1 MHGLSPNMTKL
12 NGNTLAWRIGQ
23 LEKEMAEVHTRLD
36 QILENHL
43 PHLKTDVE
51 SLKTR
56 VNVATVINVGAV
68 IVGVL
73 IAKYL

>member
-1 MHGLSPNMTKL
+1 MTKL

>member
-1 MHGLSPNMTKL
+1 MIKL

-23 LEKEMAEVHTRLD
+23 LEKEMAEVHSRLD

-56 VNVATVINVGAV
+56 VNVAAVINVGAV

>member
-1 MHGLSPNMTKL
+1 MS
-12 NGNTLAWRIGQ
+12 WRIGQ
-23 LEKEMAEVHTRLD
+23 LEKEMSEVHSRLD
-36 QILENHL
+36 SILENHL
-43 PHLKTDVE
+43 PHLKTAIE

-56 VNVATVINVGAV
+56 VDVSTVINVGAV

>member
-1 MHGLSPNMTKL
+1 MTKL

-23 LEKEMAEVHTRLD
+23 LEKEMAEVHIRLD

>member
-1 MHGLSPNMTKL
+1 MT
-12 NGNTLAWRIGQ
+12 NGNDTIKFRIER
-23 LEKEMAEVHTRLD
+23 LEDCQGKIEERLD
-36 QILENHL
+36 TIMENHL
-43 PHLKTDVE
+43 PHIKSDLE

-56 VNVATVINVGAV
+56 ISVLTAINVGAV